1 MWSRGVILLLT
12 LAAAAH
18 AFDPEVA
25 KDRVTDF
32 RVKSQNLHADEIEEE
47 VQKLEE
53 AFDKLSDPVEDSEI
67 ARVKARV
74 RKLLVQNCPKTEVS
88 CGGDHPEC
96 VSTLLVCDGI
106 KDCHNGLDED
116 ETVCSEDVIRPGST
130 YRGVVHWSS
139 CLETQDHPT
148 LITISASHRSDFF
161 GSRAWVRATIT
172 NEFGD
177 EDNILKSNI
186 KSYTARGYYSF
197 GYRRLGLIPDKG
209 SPHRYGIICDFTFG
223 DNDHASC
230 RVIQEGSQNVCARM
244 RVSRS

>member
-12 LAAAAH
+12 LTAAAL
-18 AFDPEVA
+18 AFDPEAA

-32 RVKSQNLHADEIEEE
+32 RVKSQNLHADEIDEEIT
-47 VQKLEE
+47 KLEE
-53 AFDKLSDPVEDSEI
+53 AFDKLSDPIEDSEI
-67 ARVKARV
+67 ARIKARV
-74 RKLLVQNCPKTEVS
+74 RKLSVQNCPKTEVS

-116 ETVCSEDVIRPGST
+116 ETVCSEDVVRPGST
-130 YRGVVHWSS
+130 FRGIVHWGS
-139 CLETQDHPT
+139 CEEAQDHPT

-172 NEFGD
+172 NDFSTD
-177 EDNILKSNI
+177 ILKSNI
-186 KSYTARGYYSF
+186 KSYTAKGYFSF
-197 GYRRLGLIPDKG
+197 GNRRLGLIPDKG
-209 SPHRYGIICDFTFG
+209 APHRYGIICDFTFG
-223 DNDHASC
+223 DNDHATC
-230 RVIQEGSQNVCARM
+230 RVVQEGSQNVCARM